1 MNTFIN
7 YLINSILCVWFHSLS
22 FLDRRISMANMPSTH
37 SEDWQPLI
45 SYRNSL
51 LHGESD
57 QPGPVAVNK
66 KVYVRKGKKTQAGDD
81 DGDDVM

>member
-1 MNTFIN
+1 MLLSTTKFAKTFFF
-7 YLINSILCVWFHSLS
+7 CSLS

-45 SYRNSL
+45 NYRNSL

-57 QPGPVAVNK
+57 QVGPVPVNK
-66 KVYVRKGKKTQAGDD
+66 KVYARKGKKNQAGDD
-81 DGDDVM
+81 DGDEPM

>member
-1 MNTFIN
+1 MKISPKKTF
-7 YLINSILCVWFHSLS
+7 FHSKSFFSLN

-45 SYRNSL
+45 NYRNSL

-57 QPGPVAVNK
+57 QVGPVPVGNK
-66 KVYVRKGKKTQAGDD
+66 KVYARKGKKNQAGDD
-81 DGDDVM
+81 DGDDAM